1 MLAGCWG
8 NTADSS
14 KQDHRN
20 DSGLE
25 ALLRSSEHPGQ
36 ESRAASTST
45 RCGNLA
51 VGLCSLAQDATSP
64 LGQIRRVPG

>member
-14 KQDHRN
+14 KRDHRN

-36 ESRAASTST
+36 EGRAASTST
-45 RCGNLA
+45 RCGNPA

>member
-1 MLAGCWG
+1 MSWG
-8 NTADSS
+8 FWVLCF
-14 KQDHRN
+14 H
-20 DSGLE
+20 LP
-25 ALLRSSEHPGQ
+25 SEHPGQ
-36 ESRAASTST
+36 EGRAASTST